1 MVVEITADILFG
13 SMALLADGL
22 HMASHAA
29 ALSITAIAYI
39 LARRLAHDRRF
50 SFGSGKINALAG
62 FTSAVL
68 LVGFALLMA
77 IESITRF
84 FAPVLIS
91 FDQAI
96 AVAVLG
102 LIVNGISVF
111 VLGGGGHG
119 ADHHHGASHH
129 HDAGHRHAKHHGHA
143 DHNRRA
149 AYLHVLADALTSV
162 LAIGALLAGKFYGLI
177 WMDPLM
183 GIVGAI
189 LIARWFWSLLV
200 QTSTILTDHE
210 APEDVRAAIQ
220 QSMAPRLGAL
230 GREHCQRIPKQ
241 PAPRRAAASP
251 SSRVGGKAVLRA
263 GRPPP
268 DHPIGTSR
276 KATKETRPIRVTI
289 MAPP

>member
-1 MVVEITADILFG
+1 MVVEIVAGILFG

-29 ALSITAIAYI
+29 ALSITAVAYV

-68 LVGFALLMA
+68 LAGFALLMA
-77 IESITRF
+77 IESVTRF
-84 FAPVLIS
+84 FAPVPIS

-102 LIVNGISVF
+102 LIVNGISVV

-119 ADHHHGASHH
+119 ADHHHGASHQHDPGH
-129 HDAGHRHAKHHGHA
+129 HHTKGRGHA
-143 DHNRRA
+143 DHNLRA
-149 AYLHVLADALTSV
+149 AYLHVLADTLTSL
-162 LAIGALLAGKFYGLI
+162 LAIVALLAGKFYGLV

-189 LIARWFWSLLV
+189 LIARWSWGLLV
-200 QTSTILTDHE
+200 QTSMILTDHE
-210 APEDVRAAIQ
+210 APEDVRAVIKQSIEGCEDTAISDLHVWSIGPNIYSGIISLVSHEPKTPDFYKNLLPQ
-220 QSMAPRLGAL
+220 DLGL
-230 GREHCQRIPKQ
+230 VHVTVETHRC
-241 PAPRRAAASP
+241 P
-251 SSRVGGKAVLRA
+251 S
-263 GRPPP
+263 
-268 DHPIGTSR
+268 
-276 KATKETRPIRVTI
+276 
-289 MAPP
+289 

>member
-1 MVVEITADILFG
+1 MVVEITAGILFG

-29 ALSITAIAYI
+29 ALSITVIAYI

-189 LIARWFWSLLV
+189 LIARWSWSLLV

-220 QSMAPRLGAL
+220 QSIEGHEDTAISDLHVWSIGPYIYSGIISLLSHEPKAPDFYKSLLPKDLGL
-230 GREHCQRIPKQ
+230 VHVTVETHRC
-241 PAPRRAAASP
+241 P
-251 SSRVGGKAVLRA
+251 S
-263 GRPPP
+263 
-268 DHPIGTSR
+268 
-276 KATKETRPIRVTI
+276 
-289 MAPP
+289 